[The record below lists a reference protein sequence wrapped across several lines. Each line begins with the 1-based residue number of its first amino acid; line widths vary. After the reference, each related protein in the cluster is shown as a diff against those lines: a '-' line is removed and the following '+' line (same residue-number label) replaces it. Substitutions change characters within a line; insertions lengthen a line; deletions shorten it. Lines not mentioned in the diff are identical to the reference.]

1 MENNLIADF
10 CIAIDFEKGSEAP
23 SRVFRALSDIIDSFH
38 ALDKDLIQSIDSK
51 IEPIVLLEDIES
63 GSIKTWLRYIFNEL
77 DDEAL
82 KKLDW
87 KSIIGR
93 YLVKAKYLIIKFLED
108 KTEITNRFQ
117 IEELNKNLLNLAQE
131 TNIKHI
137 PAYTPLTTQALLQHL
152 ERMTKAV
159 SYLTDKDKVKY
170 ITREDEA
177 SFNLHFKIVPELI
190 EDILTKEKIESCI
203 TMILKVKK
211 PDYLGESKWEFKHE
225 NKTIPMKILDSDWL
239 KAFQNREIDIR
250 PGDSIRAEVQIITKY
265 GYDLN
270 VVSITY
276 NISKVLEVIPLTI
289 HDQSPLF

>member
-1 MENNLIADF
+1 MGNSLTADF

-108 KTEITNRFQ
+108 KTEITDRLQ
-117 IEELNKNLLNLAQE
+117 IEELNKDLLSLAQE

-170 ITREDEA
+170 ITRDDEA
-177 SFNLHFKIVPELI
+177 SFNLQFKIVPELI
-190 EDILTKEKIESCI
+190 EDLLTKERLEACMQ
-203 TMILKVKK
+203 MILKVKK

-225 NKTIPMKILDSDWL
+225 NKTIPMKILDIDWL

-265 GYDLN
+265 GFDLN

>member
-1 MENNLIADF
+1 MGNSLTADF

-23 SRVFRALSDIIDSFH
+23 SRVFRALSYIIDSFH

-117 IEELNKNLLNLAQE
+117 IEELNKNLL
-131 TNIKHI
+131 TN
-137 PAYTPLTTQALLQHL
+137 PP
-152 ERMTKAV
+152 
-159 SYLTDKDKVKY
+159 SPD
-170 ITREDEA
+170 
-177 SFNLHFKIVPELI
+177 SFILI
-190 EDILTKEKIESCI
+190 C
-203 TMILKVKK
+203 
-211 PDYLGESKWEFKHE
+211 
-225 NKTIPMKILDSDWL
+225 
-239 KAFQNREIDIR
+239 
-250 PGDSIRAEVQIITKY
+250 
-265 GYDLN
+265 
-270 VVSITY
+270 
-276 NISKVLEVIPLTI
+276 
-289 HDQSPLF
+289 